1 MKAARRSLPGMGAS
15 LNELL
20 LAGAAGALRTVHG
33 EPARWPGA
41 PRPLYAAFAVDLRTP
56 EEHEVLGNRIS
67 VVRVPLP
74 VAVGDAGE
82 RLAACRG
89 LLTAYGPVAG
99 PDMAGGIV
107 NTAGRLGPW
116 ALRALTARTNSPR
129 YVPVAGAVMKWPRG
143 TWSLDGRPLER
154 VVPLPPVPAAGTIG
168 LALTDCG
175 GAFTLCAVSHTFPG
189 HARLL
194 ADAFIRELPALDL
207 TARRAAGRS

>member
-1 MKAARRSLPGMGAS
+1 
-15 LNELL
+15 
-20 LAGAAGALRTVHG
+20 
-33 EPARWPGA
+33 
-41 PRPLYAAFAVDLRTP
+41 
-56 EEHEVLGNRIS
+56 
-67 VVRVPLP
+67 
-74 VAVGDAGE
+74 
-82 RLAACRG
+82 
-89 LLTAYGPVAG
+89 
-99 PDMAGGIV
+99 
-107 NTAGRLGPW
+107 
-116 ALRALTARTNSPR
+116 
-129 YVPVAGAVMKWPRG
+129 MKWPRG